1 MRETG
6 YVEGQNVVIDHSWAQ
21 GHYDRLPALAA
32 ELVSRKVDVIVS
44 VGGSPTALAAK
55 GATSTI
61 PILFRSGGD
70 AVELGFVASLARPG
84 GNPTGVSLLAD
95 ELTPKRLELLSELV
109 PQAGVIALLV
119 NPDLANTKRN
129 IPIAEDFA
137 RARGLQLPIVKA
149 TAPGE
154 IDDAFASLPS
164 LHAGALVVS
173 ADPFLSNQREQL
185 VALASRHA
193 VPAID
198 AWREFAAAGGLISY
212 GSSLT
217 AAFRLVG
224 IYVGKIIKGANPA
237 DMPVQQP
244 TTFELVINLKTARAL
259 GLNIPQQLLAEADEL
274 IGSIWNW
281 PHRISWTGVRSPSTV
296 LVSELIQRRY
306 ASGTATGT
314 PMVSIYLHGHRW
326 RCLRAAD
333 GTLEPE
339 ARRALPRLHR
349 PYWRGKHPR
358 HGGRPRPTSRCAAWP
373 ELHPAD
379 VASGLLPLRGKRPAF
394 KTLTRP
400 R

>member
-1 MRETG
+1 MRRRELILLGVAAAAWPSALRAQPKAMPVIGMLGTGSPKGWAPFGPAFLEGLRETG

-44 VGGSPTALAAK
+44 TGGSPTALALK

-61 PILFRSGGD
+61 PIVFRLGSD
-70 AVELGFVASLARPG
+70 LVQLGFVASLARPG
-84 GNPTGVSLLAD
+84 GNLTGVSLLAD

-149 TAPGE
+149 TTAGE
-154 IDDAFASLPS
+154 IEEAFTSLPS

-173 ADPFLSNQREQL
+173 ADPFLSNQREQI

-193 VPAID
+193 VPAIY

-212 GSSLT
+212 GSSLP
-217 AAFRLVG
+217 AAFRLMG
-224 IYVGKIIKGANPA
+224 IYTGKILKGANPA

-244 TTFELVINLKTARAL
+244 TTFELVINLKTARTL
-259 GLNIPQQLLAEADEL
+259 GLDIPQPLLAEATE
-274 IGSIWNW
+274 II
-281 PHRISWTGVRSPSTV
+281 
-296 LVSELIQRRY
+296 E
-306 ASGTATGT
+306 
-314 PMVSIYLHGHRW
+314 
-326 RCLRAAD
+326 
-333 GTLEPE
+333 
-339 ARRALPRLHR
+339 
-349 PYWRGKHPR
+349 
-358 HGGRPRPTSRCAAWP
+358 
-373 ELHPAD
+373 
-379 VASGLLPLRGKRPAF
+379 
-394 KTLTRP
+394 
-400 R
+400 